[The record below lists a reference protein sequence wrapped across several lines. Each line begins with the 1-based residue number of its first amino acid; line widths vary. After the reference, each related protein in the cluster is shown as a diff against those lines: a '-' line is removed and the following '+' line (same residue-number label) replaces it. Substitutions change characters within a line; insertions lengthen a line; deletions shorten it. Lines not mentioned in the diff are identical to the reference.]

1 MKRGLAS
8 LLIGGSLDPDL
19 VVCHN
24 LLHDLTKG
32 RRLAIF
38 TCRGK
43 VDRRQGERFCG
54 LSSMRCETRAGGSA
68 PSRCN
73 RFGSSTWR
81 RRKRWKRILRV
92 GVEGREVLGFRD
104 RGRESLRRERVR
116 CTIELMQSLRYAKL
130 NEYRMDGRADDDKLP
145 SAKQHP

>member
-8 LLIGGSLDPDL
+8 LLIGRSLDLDL

-24 LLHDLTKG
+24 LLHDFTKG

-38 TCRGK
+38 TCRRK
-43 VDRRQGERFCG
+43 VDRRQSKRFCG
-54 LSSMRCETRAGGSA
+54 LSSMRCETRAGGGA

-81 RRKRWKRILRV
+81 RRKRRKRILRF
-92 GVEGREVLGFRD
+92 GVEGSEVLRFRD
-104 RGRESLRRERVR
+104 RGRESLRRERVW
-116 CTIELMQSLRYAKL
+116 
-130 NEYRMDGRADDDKLP
+130 
-145 SAKQHP
+145 